1 MFPQLGFYCFC
12 VDGVVYHLEMT
23 STSQNSSLPLWY
35 LHFIPVVKDAK
46 KAETH

>member
-23 STSQNSSLPLWY
+23 ATSQNSSPPPCY
-35 LHFIPVVKDAK
+35 LQFIPVVKDAK
-46 KAETH
+46 KAETQ

>member
-23 STSQNSSLPLWY
+23 STS
-35 LHFIPVVKDAK
+35 LHPGIYTSFQW
-46 KAETH
+46 